1 MALSI
6 NYPDKVLAGVHQ
18 SYTVTSDEGAPSGR
32 VVLAGRELP
41 FRLVRLGAPKTA
53 EVSTTPEV
61 KYKITFLLP
70 DDAAGKSVQLQFAA
84 GSSKVDDSRDI
95 IAE

>member
-6 NYPDKVLAGVHQ
+6 NYPDKILAGVHQ
-18 SYTVTSDEGAPSGR
+18 SYTATSDEGEPSGK
-32 VVLAGRELP
+32 VVLAGQELP
-41 FRLVRLGAPKTA
+41 FRVIRLGPPKTA
-53 EVSTTPEV
+53 EVSTTPEM

-70 DDAAGKSVQLQFAA
+70 EDSAGKSVQLQFQA
-84 GSSKVDDSRDI
+84 GSSSVDDSKEI

>member
-6 NYPDKVLAGVHQ
+6 NYPDKILAGVHQ
-18 SYTVTSDEGAPSGR
+18 SYTVTSDEGAPSGT
-32 VVLAGRELP
+32 VMLAGQSLP

-70 DDAAGKSVQLQFAA
+70 EDAAGKSVRLQLEA
-84 GSSKVDDSRDI
+84 GSSKVDDSKEI